1 MIIFVSLELLRVV
14 HFVKLAQWGRKTS
27 RTRLIKKVRGK
38 ANSTQYP
45 WHLKL
50 SAVQWNHVF
59 PLFLTPHTC
68 ALVSPYSL
76 VKQIIQN
83 KPSTYYK
90 HFKSWSHKVR
100 QKTLVNKIQLKK
112 PPLIHWS
119 VIKALKLLSVKY
131 CYWPPQLSC
140 YGHSL
145 VVPMR
150 VFLPI
155 KRPPKLKY
163 WKGDNRIRVRS
174 RNDAWW
180 KYSNTCLSTF
190 FMIVL
195 MTCKPSYAR

>member
-27 RTRLIKKVRGK
+27 RTRLINLNLIKKVRGP

-68 ALVSPYSL
+68 AFGVSPYSL

-83 KPSTYYK
+83 KPLTYYK

-119 VIKALKLLSVKY
+119 VIKALKLHVLSVKY

-150 VFLPI
+150 GFSIVFTFI
-155 KRPPKLKY
+155 KRPTK
-163 WKGDNRIRVRS
+163 I
-174 RNDAWW
+174 
-180 KYSNTCLSTF
+180 
-190 FMIVL
+190 
-195 MTCKPSYAR
+195 